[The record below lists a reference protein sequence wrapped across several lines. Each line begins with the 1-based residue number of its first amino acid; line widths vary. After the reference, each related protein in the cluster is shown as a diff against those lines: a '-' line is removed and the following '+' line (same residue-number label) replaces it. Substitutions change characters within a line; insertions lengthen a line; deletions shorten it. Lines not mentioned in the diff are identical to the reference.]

1 MRIPS
6 RAEVD
11 AFCGSP
17 TTRWQRVFGILSPAL
32 LLGTVVYI
40 LIRWPHLPEQIPLHY
55 NIAGEI
61 DGYGGRGML
70 LLMPVIG
77 LVSDAVVALAGR
89 FPKSWNTGTKITLF
103 NRVRVYRL
111 VRDLLA
117 ELRLC
122 MAIFFAGFA
131 VYQSLLPEHFNGNV
145 MGVLIGLTFIPIV
158 RYFVRLLRRG

>member
-17 TTRWQRVFGILSPAL
+17 TTLWQRVLGILSPAL
-32 LLGTVVYI
+32 LIGSIVFI
-40 LIRWPHLPEQIPLHY
+40 LIRLPFLPERIPSHY
-55 NIAGEI
+55 NFAGEI
-61 DGYGGRGML
+61 DGYSGRAML
-70 LLMPVIG
+70 LLMPIFG
-77 LVSDAVVALAGR
+77 LVTDGSVALAGR
-89 FPKSWNTGTKITLF
+89 FPKSWNAGVKLTLY

-122 MAIFFAGFA
+122 MALFFAGFA

-145 MGVLIGLTFIPIV
+145 MGVLIGLTLIPIV
-158 RYFVRLLRRG
+158 RYFVRLRRR

>member
-17 TTRWQRVFGILSPAL
+17 TTLWQRILGILSPVV
-32 LLGTVVYI
+32 LLGSIVFI
-40 LIRWPHLPEQIPLHY
+40 LIRFPSLPAQIPMHY
-55 NIAGEI
+55 NAAGEI
-61 DGYGGRGML
+61 DGYGSRLTL
-70 LLMPVIG
+70 LLMPAIG
-77 LVSDAVVALAGR
+77 LVLDGSIVLAER
-89 FPKSWNTGTKITLF
+89 FPKSWNTGVKITLY

-158 RYFVRLLRRG
+158 RYSVRLLRRG

>member
-17 TTRWQRVFGILSPAL
+17 TTLWQRVLGILSPAL

-111 VRDLLA
+111 VRDLMA
-117 ELRLC
+117 ELRIA
-122 MAIFFAGFA
+122 MALFFGGFA
-131 VYQSLLPEHFNGNV
+131 VYQSLLPEHFSGNV
-145 MGVLIGLTFIPIV
+145 IGLLTLLMFVPIV
-158 RYFVRLLRRG
+158 RYFVRLRRR

>member
-17 TTRWQRVFGILSPAL
+17 TTLWQRVLGILSPAL

-40 LIRWPHLPEQIPLHY
+40 LIRWPHLPEQIPLDY

-111 VRDLLA
+111 VRDLMA
-117 ELRLC
+117 ELRIA
-122 MAIFFAGFA
+122 MALFFGGFA
-131 VYQSLLPEHFNGNV
+131 VYQSLLPEHFSGNV
-145 MGVLIGLTFIPIV
+145 IGLLTLLMFVPIV
-158 RYFVRLLRRG
+158 RYFVCLRRR

>member
-17 TTRWQRVFGILSPAL
+17 TTLWQRVLGILSPAL

-61 DGYGGRGML
+61 DGYGGRGTL

-111 VRDLLA
+111 VRDLMA
-117 ELRLC
+117 ELRLA
-122 MAIFFAGFA
+122 MALFFGGFA
-131 VYQSLLPEHFNGNV
+131 VYQSLLPEHFSGNV
-145 MGVLIGLTFIPIV
+145 IGLLTLLMFVPIV
-158 RYFVRLLRRG
+158 RYFVRLRRR

>member
-17 TTRWQRVFGILSPAL
+17 ATRWQRILGILSPAV
-32 LLGTVVYI
+32 LLGAIVFI
-40 LIRWPHLPEQIPLHY
+40 LIRWPQLPEQIPSHY
-55 NIAGEI
+55 NFAGEI
-61 DGYGGRGML
+61 DGYSGRFSL
-70 LLMPVIG
+70 LLMPLIG
-77 LVSDAVVALAGR
+77 LVMDASLVLVGR
-89 FPKSWNTGTKITLF
+89 FPKAWNTGVRVTLY

-122 MAIFFAGFA
+122 MALFFAGFA
-131 VYQSLLPEHFNGNV
+131 VYQSLLPEHFSENIIG
-145 MGVLIGLTFIPIV
+145 GLIVLMLAPLV
-158 RYFVRLLRRG
+158 RYFVRLLRK

>member
-17 TTRWQRVFGILSPAL
+17 TTLWQRVLGILSPAL

-70 LLMPVIG
+70 LLMPVLG
-77 LVSDAVVALAGR
+77 LVTDGVVALAGR

-111 VRDLLA
+111 VRDLMA
-117 ELRLC
+117 ELRLA
-122 MAIFFAGFA
+122 MALFFGGFA
-131 VYQSLLPEHFNGNV
+131 VYQSLLPEHFSGNV
-145 MGVLIGLTFIPIV
+145 IGLLTLLMFVPIV
-158 RYFVRLLRRG
+158 RYFVRLRRR

>member
-17 TTRWQRVFGILSPAL
+17 TTLWQRVLGILSPAL
-32 LLGTVVYI
+32 LIGSILFI
-40 LIRWPHLPEQIPLHY
+40 LIRFPSLPERIPMHY
-55 NIAGEI
+55 NFAGEI
-61 DGYGGRGML
+61 DGYGSRLML
-70 LLMPVIG
+70 LIMPVIG
-77 LVSDAVVALAGR
+77 LVMDGSIVLAGR
-89 FPKSWNTGTKITLF
+89 FPKSWNTGVKITLY

-122 MAIFFAGFA
+122 LAIFFAGFA
-131 VYQSLLPEHFNGNV
+131 VYQSLLPEHFSGSV
-145 MGVLIGLTFIPIV
+145 IGVLTLFSLVPIV
-158 RYFVRLLRRG
+158 RYFVRLGRR

>member
-17 TTRWQRVFGILSPAL
+17 TTRWQRVLGILSPAL
-32 LLGTVVYI
+32 LLVTIVYL
-40 LIRWPHLPEQIPLHY
+40 LIRLPFLPERIPSHY
-55 NIAGEI
+55 NFAGEI
-61 DGYGGRGML
+61 DGTSGRGML
-70 LLMPVIG
+70 LLMPIIG
-77 LVSDAVVALAGR
+77 LVMDASLALVGR
-89 FPKSWNTGTKITLF
+89 FPKSWNTGVRITLY

-117 ELRLC
+117 ELRLG
-122 MAIFFAGFA
+122 MAILFAGFA

-145 MGVLIGLTFIPIV
+145 MGVLIALTIIPIV
-158 RYFVRLLRRG
+158 RYFVRLARK

>member
-17 TTRWQRVFGILSPAL
+17 TTLWQRVLGILSPAL

-77 LVSDAVVALAGR
+77 LVSDAVIALAGR

-111 VRDLLA
+111 VRDLMA
-117 ELRLC
+117 ELRLA
-122 MAIFFAGFA
+122 MALFFGGFA
-131 VYQSLLPEHFNGNV
+131 VYQSLLPEHFSGNV
-145 MGVLIGLTFIPIV
+145 IGLLTLLMFVPIV
-158 RYFVRLLRRG
+158 RYFVRLRRR

>member
-17 TTRWQRVFGILSPAL
+17 TTRWQRVLGILSPAL

-111 VRDLLA
+111 VRDLMA
-117 ELRLC
+117 ELRLA
-122 MAIFFAGFA
+122 MALFFGGFA
-131 VYQSLLPEHFNGNV
+131 VYQSLLPEHFSGNV
-145 MGVLIGLTFIPIV
+145 IGLLTLLMFVPIV
-158 RYFVRLLRRG
+158 RYFVRLARR

>member
-17 TTRWQRVFGILSPAL
+17 TTLWQRVLGILSPAL

-70 LLMPVIG
+70 LLMPVLG
-77 LVSDAVVALAGR
+77 LVTDGVVALVGR
-89 FPKSWNTGTKITLF
+89 FPKSWNTGARVTLY

-111 VRDLLA
+111 VRDLMA
-117 ELRLC
+117 ELRLA
-122 MAIFFAGFA
+122 MALFFGGFA
-131 VYQSLLPEHFNGNV
+131 VYQSLLPEHFSGNV
-145 MGVLIGLTFIPIV
+145 IGLLTLLMFVPIV
-158 RYFVRLLRRG
+158 RYFVRLRRR

>member
-17 TTRWQRVFGILSPAL
+17 TTLWQRVLGILSPAL

-61 DGYGGRGML
+61 DGYGGRSML

-77 LVSDAVVALAGR
+77 LVSDAVIALAGR

-111 VRDLLA
+111 VRDLMA
-117 ELRLC
+117 ELRLA
-122 MAIFFAGFA
+122 MALFFGGFA
-131 VYQSLLPEHFNGNV
+131 VYQSLLPEHFSGNV
-145 MGVLIGLTFIPIV
+145 IGLLTLLMFVPIV
-158 RYFVRLLRRG
+158 RYFVRLRRR